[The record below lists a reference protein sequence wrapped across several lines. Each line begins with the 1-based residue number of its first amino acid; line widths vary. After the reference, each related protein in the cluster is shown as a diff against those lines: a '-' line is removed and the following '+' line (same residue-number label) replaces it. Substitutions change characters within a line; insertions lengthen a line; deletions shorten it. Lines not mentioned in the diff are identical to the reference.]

1 MKKENIIRLTADEAR
16 VRAEQSCKET
26 DWARIDRLTDAD
38 IDAATRDDPDWQEFA
53 DVDWSKAV
61 LVLPPEKQAISIRLD
76 RDVIDFFKAQGSG
89 YRTRINAVLRHFMD
103 ARKPR
108 KAG

>member
-1 MKKENIIRLTADEAR
+1 MKKSNIVRFTADEIQRRLAAGESR
-16 VRAEQSCKET
+16 T

-38 IDAATRDDPDWQEFA
+38 IDAATRGDPDWQEFA
-53 DVDWSKAV
+53 DVDWSKAIV
-61 LVLPPEKQAISIRLD
+61 VMPPEKQAISIRLD

-89 YRTRINAVLRHFMD
+89 YQTRINAVLRHFVESK
-103 ARKPR
+103 KPR